1 MDNIPLNSY
10 KYKFSTVSGRVPFDI
25 KELFTCSDGLMSPA
39 SGFDSMRFC
48 GQCFH
53 LLSAIVV
60 PIIGQR
66 VGQNRIDVPSVEDG
80 KEIAREIVRLPNR

>member
-1 MDNIPLNSY
+1 MPFNSN
-10 KYKFSTVSGRVPFDI
+10 KYKTSTVSGRIPFDI
-25 KELFTCSDGLMSPA
+25 KELFTCSGGLMSSA
-39 SGFDSMRFC
+39 SAGFGSMRSC

-53 LLSAIVV
+53 LLSAIVA